1 MYMYMHMYCIP
12 FAGHPFLVSCIY
24 RGTWQ
29 HKLNWGFT
37 VVPIRKSISIWN
49 SCHVVL
55 LDQSIDLWLICRPWD
70 LFSVF
75 ICSTTRVINM
85 ESCLMPW
92 CSSSASK
99 LTSNIIMTAMLVII
113 VMANVSRLRIAR
125 NQETTYSTTQTLQD
139 SLSRPSHDLESK
151 MCNAGYNQY
160 KDKRQDNYLNRQYLS
175 LEKGQYR
182 IRFDRKNTNLTDD
195 DVKNQDNQHGSCPL
209 KIFTMK
215 DVVKCFD
222 YLAMR
227 RNQRPMHITF
237 MGDSTIRQQFLSF
250 LNVRSFNIIQLEH
263 FTLYNY
269 GTSIDSKVC
278 SRLWQEHHK
287 KFNQV
292 RRILLPRGSQ
302 HDERCNERPSYIVQ
316 LAQSYE
322 KWLDFWFSTL
332 GFLWR

>member
-1 MYMYMHMYCIP
+1 
-12 FAGHPFLVSCIY
+12 
-24 RGTWQ
+24 
-29 HKLNWGFT
+29 
-37 VVPIRKSISIWN
+37 
-49 SCHVVL
+49 
-55 LDQSIDLWLICRPWD
+55 
-70 LFSVF
+70 
-75 ICSTTRVINM
+75 
-85 ESCLMPW
+85 
-92 CSSSASK
+92 
-99 LTSNIIMTAMLVII
+99 MTAMLVII

-278 SRLWQEHHK
+278 SRL
-287 KFNQV
+287 
-292 RRILLPRGSQ
+292 
-302 HDERCNERPSYIVQ
+302 
-316 LAQSYE
+316 
-322 KWLDFWFSTL
+322 
-332 GFLWR
+332 